1 MTLYSVGIWAYR
13 SHWITWVIGILRLL
27 LLTSGGEDRPT
38 EHAADLLET
47 GCQPDTPARDRVAT
61 VPGWAVGGAR
71 HGPSLRDNALSA
83 QPAHPV

>member
-47 GCQPDTPARDRVAT
+47 GSS
-61 VPGWAVGGAR
+61 AR
-71 HGPSLRDNALSA
+71 HASA
-83 QPAHPV
+83 